1 MPEFMASLPI
11 VAADGTMRKRL
22 HGEGV
27 SGNAHIKTGL
37 LSDTRAIAG
46 YVLDRG
52 GRRQAV
58 VMIANHP
65 NAPQAEAAFD
75 ALLQWVRARAPARA
89 TAHPRDGAPH
99 RP

>member
-1 MPEFMASLPI
+1 V

-27 SGNAHIKTGL
+27 SGNAHVKTGL
-37 LSDTRAIAG
+37 LVDTRAMAG

-52 GRRQAV
+52 GRRHAL

-75 ALLQWVRARAPARA
+75 ALLQWTRAGNRR
-89 TAHPRDGAPH
+89 
-99 RP
+99 